1 MSRMTSKL
9 VASVLAV
16 LLVGVTSWAATTVN
30 YGRISAVN
38 LVTRHSSGAQTGGA
52 ILGGLVGA
60 ASASNRAVG
69 TVGGMVA
76 GQQIGRMSSRRQVFE
91 YTVRVEGRPNV
102 RIVTDEAGLR
112 VGDCVALE
120 RGNFNNLRLV
130 DDSRCAPNVAAPPSA
145 VEEANACMTAKEQLL
160 AATTDDEFYR
170 AERRMRLLCID

>member
-1 MSRMTSKL
+1 MISMLAAGVLALL
-9 VASVLAV
+9 VA
-16 LLVGVTSWAATTVN
+16 VTAWAATTVD
-30 YGRISAVN
+30 YGKITSVN
-38 LVTRHSSGAQTGGA
+38 LVTQRSSGAQTGGA
-52 ILGGLVGA
+52 ILGGLLGA

-76 GQQIGRMSSRRQVFE
+76 GQQIGRMSSRRQAFE
-91 YTVRVEGRPNV
+91 YTVRVAGRPNV

-112 VGDCVALE
+112 VGDCVAVE

-130 DDSRCAPNVAAPPSA
+130 DDGRCAPNVTATPSA

-160 AATTDDEFYR
+160 AATTDEEFNR

>member
-1 MSRMTSKL
+1 ML
-9 VASVLAV
+9 AAGVLTLMLA
-16 LLVGVTSWAATTVN
+16 GVTVWAATRVD
-30 YGRISAVN
+30 YGRIATVN
-38 LVTRHSSGAQTGGA
+38 LVTRSSSGAQTSGA

-60 ASASNRAVG
+60 ATASNRAVG

-91 YTVRVEGRPNV
+91 YTVRVAGRPSV

-130 DDSRCAPNVAAPPSA
+130 DDSRCAPNMTATSSEIQAAD
-145 VEEANACMTAKEQLL
+145 ACITAKEQLL
-160 AATTDDEFYR
+160 AATTDEEFNR
-170 AERRMRLLCID
+170 AERRLRLLCVD